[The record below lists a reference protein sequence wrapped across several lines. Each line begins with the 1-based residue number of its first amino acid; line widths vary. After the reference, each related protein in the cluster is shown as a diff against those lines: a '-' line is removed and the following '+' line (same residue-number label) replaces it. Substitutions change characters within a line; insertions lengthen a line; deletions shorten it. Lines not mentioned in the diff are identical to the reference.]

1 MSNTLT
7 HSMPAE
13 DIACWIAEIEREYPT
28 LPRGER
34 RIARRQLRQL
44 RTELGIQDEF
54 DRIGAEQRYFAKVET
69 YAATIAP
76 GGLELP
82 F

>member
-1 MSNTLT
+1 MSNILN

-13 DIACWIAEIEREYPT
+13 EIACWIMEIEREYPT
-28 LPRGER
+28 LPRSEQ

-44 RTELGIQDEF
+44 RDELGIRDEF
-54 DRIGAEQRYFAKVET
+54 DRIETEQRYFAEVET
-69 YAATIAP
+69 YAGTIEP
-76 GGLELP
+76 DGFELP

>member
-54 DRIGAEQRYFAKVET
+54 DRIETEQRYFAKVET

>member
-44 RTELGIQDEF
+44 RTELGIRDEF
-54 DRIGAEQRYFAKVET
+54 DRIETEQRYFAKVEA